1 MEGCHG
7 GELPGDPCVDWAG
20 MTTIDGM
27 GCMAGIIII
36 KNRYPRHATISPICT
51 TAGTEDQ

>member
-1 MEGCHG
+1 
-7 GELPGDPCVDWAG
+7 

-36 KNRYPRHATISPICT
+36 KNHRYPRHATISPICT